1 MIISKNSSVYY
12 KKFIMFHVNFVGFIR
27 MCHRL
32 LRDPH
37 SWVYVDVQ
45 WQQDGTAVILIDN
58 VAWFAYK
65 PRPNSIVNFGGF
77 YCDEEWV
84 ISSFKERLFNDMNL
98 D

>member
-1 MIISKNSSVYY
+1 
-12 KKFIMFHVNFVGFIR
+12 MFHVNCADFIR
-27 MCHRL
+27 ICKRL

-58 VAWFAYK
+58 VAWFAHK
-65 PRPNSIVNFGGF
+65 PITNNQIMGCIYGMGLL
-77 YCDEEWV
+77 EEG
-84 ISSFKERLFNDMNL
+84 LLANMDL